1 MYAGPGPTAPAT
13 RTAVPIVLLIRH
25 AQASFGAE
33 DYDVLSELGRR
44 QVDALAG
51 ALERRGVVAD
61 VVVSGTLRRQRD
73 TAQRWAQRTGARASV
88 DARWNEYSD
97 DDVLTHHS
105 TSATRLARRPGDAPA
120 VDSQTF
126 QTVLD
131 DALASWIEA
140 GADGAGAQP
149 WPAFRAGIEAALDD
163 VARGLGRGETALV
176 FSSGGTIA
184 AAAAALLGLPAHAFV
199 ALNRVSVNTAISK
212 VVVGRRGRSLVSYN
226 EHGHLDEAGGDLL
239 TYR

>member
-1 MYAGPGPTAPAT
+1 M
-13 RTAVPIVLLIRH
+13 PIVLLIRH

-33 DYDVLSELGRR
+33 DYDVLSGLGRR

-73 TAQRWAQRTGARASV
+73 SAQRWAQRAGARASV

-97 DDVLTHHS
+97 DDVLSQHS
-105 TSATRLARRPGDAPA
+105 TSDARLARRAGDETA
-120 VDSQTF
+120 VDSRAF

-140 GADGAGAQP
+140 GADGGSAQP
-149 WPAFRAGIEAALDD
+149 GPAFLAGIEAALDD
-163 VARGLGRGETALV
+163 VAGGLGRGETAFV

-184 AAAAALLGLPAHAFV
+184 AAAAALLDLPARAFV
-199 ALNRVSVNTAISK
+199 ALNRVSVNTGISK

-226 EHGHLDEAGGDLL
+226 EHGHLEEAGADLL